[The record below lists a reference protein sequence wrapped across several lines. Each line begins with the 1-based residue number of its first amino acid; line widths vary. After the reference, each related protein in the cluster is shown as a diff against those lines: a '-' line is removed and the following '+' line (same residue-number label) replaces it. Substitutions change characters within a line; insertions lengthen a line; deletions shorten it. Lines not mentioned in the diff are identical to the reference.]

1 MLSKSYLPQVLD
13 YSEYDFRNSQAQE
26 SLEDALWESNYSAF
40 SHEDYVLSKKN
51 FKTQEYFNKEKLLYN
66 LSVRLQEKK
75 TYSPNRHLLLTSKKI
90 VTTMLSDANDF
101 KRLDWPVLAE
111 RLNVGSVRKGY
122 FKLLHYLYHF
132 INEPTF
138 FKKMILFL
146 DLLRLDMHSTDFN
159 PLEISYFSSPR
170 NNFLLFYKVV
180 SNYHVGIKGLVFS
193 GIEKTRS
200 INGICLDRFSYE
212 GMGRDKYR

>member
-26 SLEDALWESNYSAF
+26 SLEDAFWESNHSAF

-51 FKTQEYFNKEKLLYN
+51 FKMQEYFNKEKLLYN
-66 LSVRLQEKK
+66 SSARILEKK
-75 TYSPNRHLLLTSKKI
+75 TYSPSSHLLLTSKKI
-90 VTTMLSDANDF
+90 VTTVLSDTNDF
-101 KRLDWPVLAE
+101 KRLDWPVLVE
-111 RLNVGSVRKGY
+111 RLNVGLVRKGY

-146 DLLRLDMHSTDFN
+146 NSIRLDVHSTGFN
-159 PLEISYFSSPR
+159 PLDISYFSSAR
-170 NNFLLFYKVV
+170 NNLLLFYKIV
-180 SNYHVGIKGLVFS
+180 SDYHIGIKGLVFS
-193 GIEKTRS
+193 DIEKTKS
-200 INGICLDRFSYE
+200 INGIRLEKFSYE